1 MRQLMTL
8 RRLCVAFILLLVSV
22 QPAFGTSIIIHSD
35 QAVSE
40 LTLTTVRAKFAMRIP
55 VWPDGTPVRVFVLD
69 DNDRLHIEFC
79 KTILGMFPYQLRR
92 IWDRQVF
99 SGTGIAPVLVSSEQ
113 EMLARVA
120 ATKGAIGYLS
130 DNLVDDS
137 VRTVRISL

>member
-1 MRQLMTL
+1 MKL
-8 RRLCVAFILLLVSV
+8 RRFCAAIILLLLSM

-40 LTLTTVRAKFAMRIP
+40 LSLTTVRAKFAMRIP
-55 VWPDGTPVRVFVLD
+55 VWSDGTPVRVFVLD
-69 DNDRLHIEFC
+69 DNDGLHIDFC
-79 KTILGMFPYQLRR
+79 KSILGMFPYQLRR

-99 SGTGIAPVLVSSEQ
+99 SGTGTAPVVVASEQ

-120 ATKGAIGYLS
+120 ATRGAIGYLS

-137 VRTVRISL
+137 VRKIRVPL

>member
-1 MRQLMTL
+1 M
-8 RRLCVAFILLLVSV
+8 

-40 LTLTTVRAKFAMRIP
+40 LSLTTVRAKFAMRIP
-55 VWPDGTPVRVFVLD
+55 VWSDGTPVRVFVLD
-69 DNDRLHIEFC
+69 DNDGLHIDFC
-79 KTILGMFPYQLRR
+79 KSILGMFPYQLRR

-99 SGTGIAPVLVSSEQ
+99 SGTGTAPVVVASEQ

-120 ATKGAIGYLS
+120 ATRGAIGYLS

-137 VRTVRISL
+137 VRKIRVPL

>member
-1 MRQLMTL
+1 MLIRK
-8 RRLCVAFILLLVSV
+8 LCAAFILLLLSA
-22 QPAFGTSIIIHSD
+22 QPAFGTSIIINPD

-69 DNDRLHIEFC
+69 DNDSLHIDFC
-79 KTILGMFPYQLRR
+79 KSILGMFPYQLRR

-99 SGTGIAPVLVSSEQ
+99 SGTGTAPVVVASEA

-120 ATKGAIGYLS
+120 ATRGAIGYLS
-130 DNLVDDS
+130 DSLVDDS
-137 VRTVRISL
+137 VRKVKIPL